1 MINLGGVGEYLA
13 LHPYL
18 YAAAIFVLAII
29 IAEFLLYFFK
39 HFVEKLVKK
48 TKTKLDNQ
56 IVFRIEHPIIIIV
69 ILIGLLLATRQ
80 IITSAYF
87 FENLIITIIVFVVS
101 YMFTGVANILITYW
115 QKVRVSG
122 ESNSAFHDEVLPL
135 MKSLIKI
142 VISIIA
148 IIVVLQV
155 WGVQVGT
162 LIASIGIVGI
172 ILGFAFQ
179 DTMKNI
185 FGGIALISDNSI
197 KKHDVIQ
204 LDTGEV
210 GEVIEMSLRST
221 KLKTLDNDYLMVPN
235 GTLANSRFINFA
247 LPTATMRISVFVSV
261 AYGTDPHLV
270 KTVLLETLK
279 GRNDILSLPR
289 REVRFLKMGDFSM
302 DFELLF
308 YIRNYKERF
317 TIIDSVTTDVYLAL
331 ERYGIEI
338 PFPTRT
344 VYTSSKNSSPK
355 EEIKKRKDLAA
366 RRALEREIQLD
377 KAKEESDLNKSK
389 SKTKK

>member
-1 MINLGGVGEYLA
+1 MISLWGVGEYLA
-13 LHPYL
+13 SHPYL
-18 YAAAIFVLAII
+18 HAAAIFVLAIL

-39 HFVEKLVKK
+39 HVVENLVKK
-48 TKTKLDNQ
+48 TKTKVDNQ

-69 ILIGLLLATRQ
+69 ILIGILLATRK

-87 FENLIITIIVFVVS
+87 FENLIITIIVFIIS

-115 QKVRVSG
+115 QKMRLDG
-122 ESNSAFHDEVLPL
+122 ESNSEFHDEVLPL
-135 MKSLIKI
+135 IKSLIKI

-148 IIVVLQV
+148 IVVVLQI

-247 LPTATMRISVFVSV
+247 LPTSTMRISVFASV
-261 AYGTDPHLV
+261 AYGTDPNLV
-270 KTVLLETLK
+270 KNVLLETLK

-289 REVRFLKMGDFSM
+289 REVRFLKMNDFSM

-308 YIRNYKERF
+308 YIKNYKERF
-317 TIIDSVTTDVYLAL
+317 TIADSVTTDVYLAL
-331 ERYGIEI
+331 EKYGIEI

-344 VYTSSKNSSPK
+344 VYTSKNDLSPK
-355 EEIKKRKDLAA
+355 EKIRKNQDNRAIKELQK
-366 RRALEREIQLD
+366 ELD
-377 KAKEESDLNKSK
+377 SLKSVTKK
-389 SKTKK
+389 SVKKKTKKSKK